1 MRNFSTPGVHS
12 RWAGALAVCDDTWKR
27 HMRVPLL
34 DLHGQMA
41 PLRDEILAA
50 VTEVIDSTQYIL
62 GPKVEQFEKNVAA
75 YCGSR
80 YGIGVASGTD
90 ALLAALMGLGIGPG
104 DAVLTTPY
112 SFFATMGCILRLGAS
127 PVFADIDPVT
137 YNIDPE
143 RMTEAL
149 AQDAKGK
156 KRIKAIIPVHLYGQ
170 CADMGRILA
179 LAKQYNLP
187 VVEDA
192 AQAIGAVYPMK
203 SGGQTVWQRAGSM
216 GEAGC
221 FSFFPSK
228 NLGGIGDGGLITCN
242 DPELA
247 ERIRIIRVHG
257 GAPKYHHGVVGGN
270 FRIDPIQTVVLD
282 IKLSRLPE
290 WHRERRRNAA
300 TYRSLFAQT
309 TLLENG
315 AVSLPEAV
323 YEAEGKAAGEGE
335 DYHIYN
341 QFVIRAKERD
351 ELLHHLHSHDV
362 GAEIYYPIP
371 LHRQG
376 CLAGLGYE
384 DVSFPEAERASRETL
399 ALPIF
404 PELTGEMQD
413 FVVEKIAEF
422 YRR

>member
-1 MRNFSTPGVHS
+1 
-12 RWAGALAVCDDTWKR
+12 
-27 HMRVPLL
+27 MRVPLL

-62 GPKVEQFEKNVAA
+62 GPKVEQFEKNIAA

-80 YGIGVASGTD
+80 FGIGVASGTD

-112 SFFATMGCILRLGAS
+112 SFFATMGCILRLGAK

-143 RMTEAL
+143 RMAEAL
-149 AQDAKGK
+149 AQDARGE

-170 CADMGRILA
+170 CADMGAILA

-203 SGGQTVWQRAGSM
+203 SGGRTVWQRAGSM

-290 WHRERRRNAA
+290 WHRARRRNAA
-300 TYRSLFAQT
+300 TYRRLFAQS
-309 TLLENG
+309 TLLESG
-315 AVSLPEAV
+315 AISLPEAV
-323 YEAEGKAAGEGE
+323 YEAEGKAAGEGN

-341 QFVIRAKERD
+341 QFVLRARD
-351 ELLHHLHSHDV
+351 RDGLLHHLHSHDV

-376 CLAGLGYE
+376 CVAGLGYE

-404 PELTGEMQD
+404 PELTGEMQEC
-413 FVVEKIAEF
+413 VVETIAGF

>member
-1 MRNFSTPGVHS
+1 
-12 RWAGALAVCDDTWKR
+12 
-27 HMRVPLL
+27 MRVPLL
-34 DLHGQMA
+34 DLHGQMV

-62 GPKVEQFEKNVAA
+62 GPKVEQFEKHIAA
-75 YCGSR
+75 YCGSG

-90 ALLAALMGLGIGPG
+90 ALLAALMALEIGPG

-112 SFFATMGCILRLGAS
+112 SFFATMGCILRLGAR

-137 YNIDPE
+137 YNIDPA
-143 RMTEAL
+143 RMAEVL
-149 AQDAKGK
+149 AQDARAG

-170 CADMGRILA
+170 CADMGGILA
-179 LAKQYNLP
+179 LAKEYNLP

-192 AQAIGAVYPMK
+192 AQAIGAVYPLK
-203 SGGQTVWQRAGSM
+203 TGGQTVWRRAGSM
-216 GEAGC
+216 GDAGC

-290 WHRERRRNAA
+290 WHKARRRNAA
-300 TYRSLFAQT
+300 TYRRLFAQT
-309 TLLENG
+309 GLLERG
-315 AVSLPEAV
+315 VISLPEAV
-323 YEAEGKAAGEGE
+323 YQTEELTAGE
-335 DYHIYN
+335 DCDCHIYN
-341 QFVIRAKERD
+341 QFVIRARERD
-351 ELLHHLHSHDV
+351 GLLLHLKSNEV

-371 LHRQG
+371 LHRQE
-376 CLAGLGYE
+376 CVAGMGYDE
-384 DVSFPEAERASRETL
+384 VSFPEAERAARETL

-404 PELTGEMQD
+404 PELTGEMQS
-413 FVVEKIAEF
+413 FVVKKIVEF
-422 YRR
+422 YTR

>member
-1 MRNFSTPGVHS
+1 
-12 RWAGALAVCDDTWKR
+12 
-27 HMRVPLL
+27 MRVPLL

>member
-1 MRNFSTPGVHS
+1 MVILP
-12 RWAGALAVCDDTWKR
+12 AVLGDTWKR
-27 HMRVPLL
+27 TYMRVPLL

-41 PLRDEILAA
+41 PLREEILAA

-62 GPKVEQFEKNVAA
+62 GPKVEQFEKKIAV
-75 YCGSR
+75 YCGSSH
-80 YGIGVASGTD
+80 GVGVASGTD
-90 ALLAALMGLGIGPG
+90 ALLAALMVLGIGPG

-112 SFFATMGCILRLGAS
+112 SFFATMGCILRLGAR

-137 YNIDPE
+137 YNIDPK
-143 RMTEAL
+143 RMAEAL
-149 AQDAKGK
+149 AQDARAE

-170 CADMGRILA
+170 CADMGAILA
-179 LAKQYNLP
+179 LAGEYKLP

-192 AQAIGAVYPMK
+192 AQAIGAVYPMQ
-203 SGGQTVWQRAGSM
+203 SDGQTVWHRAGSM

-247 ERIRIIRVHG
+247 ERLRIIRVHG

-270 FRIDPIQTVVLD
+270 FRIDPIQTVVLE
-282 IKLSRLPE
+282 IKLARLPE
-290 WHRERRRNAA
+290 WHRARRRNAA
-300 TYRSLFAQT
+300 NYRSLFAQT
-309 TLLENG
+309 GLLENG
-315 AVSLPEAV
+315 AISLPVAV
-323 YEAEGKAAGEGE
+323 YQAEGATVGDGC

-341 QFVIRAKERD
+341 QFVIRARD
-351 ELLHHLHSHDV
+351 RDGLLQHLQNNEV

-384 DVSFPEAERASRETL
+384 EACFPEAERAALETL

-404 PELTGEMQD
+404 PELTSEMQS

-422 YRR
+422 YTK

>member
-1 MRNFSTPGVHS
+1 
-12 RWAGALAVCDDTWKR
+12 
-27 HMRVPLL
+27 MRVPLL

-62 GPKVEQFEKNVAA
+62 GPKVEEFEKNVAA
-75 YCGSR
+75 YCGSG

-112 SFFATMGCILRLGAS
+112 SFFATMGCILRLGAR

-143 RMTEAL
+143 RMAEAL
-149 AQDAKGK
+149 AQDAKGE

-170 CADMGRILA
+170 CADMGAILA
-179 LAKQYNLP
+179 LAEQYNLP

-203 SGGQTVWQRAGSM
+203 SGGRTVWHRAGSM

-247 ERIRIIRVHG
+247 ERLRIIRVHG

-290 WHRERRRNAA
+290 WHRARRRNAA
-300 TYRSLFAQT
+300 TYRRLFAQT

-384 DVSFPEAERASRETL
+384 DISFPEAERASRETL

>member
-1 MRNFSTPGVHS
+1 
-12 RWAGALAVCDDTWKR
+12 
-27 HMRVPLL
+27 MRVPLL

-75 YCGSR
+75 YCGSGF
-80 YGIGVASGTD
+80 GIGVASGTD
-90 ALLAALMGLGIGPG
+90 ALLAALMALGIGPG

-112 SFFATMGCILRLGAS
+112 SFFATMGCILRLGAR
-127 PVFADIDPVT
+127 PVFADIDPKT
-137 YNIDPE
+137 YNIDPV
-143 RMTEAL
+143 RMAEAL
-149 AQDAKGK
+149 TRDAKTG

-170 CADMGRILA
+170 CADMGGILA
-179 LAKQYNLP
+179 LARQYNLP

-192 AQAIGAVYPMK
+192 AQAIGAVYPMRIN
-203 SGGQTVWQRAGSM
+203 GQTVWQRAGSM

-290 WHRERRRNAA
+290 WHRARRRNAA
-300 TYRSLFAQT
+300 TYRRLFLQT
-309 TLLENG
+309 GLLENG

-323 YEAEGKAAGEGE
+323 YQAEGLTVGEE
-335 DYHIYN
+335 CDYHIYN
-341 QFVIRAKERD
+341 QFVIRAKDREGLIR
-351 ELLHHLHSHDV
+351 HLISHDV

-376 CLAGLGYE
+376 CVAGLGYE
-384 DVSFPEAERASRETL
+384 ELSFPEAERAALETL

-404 PELTGEMQD
+404 PELTDEMQC

-422 YRR
+422 YTR

>member
-1 MRNFSTPGVHS
+1 
-12 RWAGALAVCDDTWKR
+12 
-27 HMRVPLL
+27 MRVPLL

-62 GPKVEQFEKNVAA
+62 GPKVEQFEKNIAA
-75 YCGSR
+75 YCGSNH
-80 YGIGVASGTD
+80 GIGVASGTD
-90 ALLAALMGLGIGPG
+90 ALLAALMALGIGPG

-112 SFFATMGCILRLGAS
+112 SFFATMGCILRLGAR
-127 PVFADIDPVT
+127 PVFADIDPVS
-137 YNIDPE
+137 YNIDPAL
-143 RMTEAL
+143 MAEAL
-149 AQDAKGK
+149 AQDAKAG

-170 CADMGRILA
+170 CADMGAILA
-179 LAKQYNLP
+179 LARQYNLP
-187 VVEDA
+187 AVEDA
-192 AQAIGAVYPMK
+192 AQAIGAMYPMQ
-203 SGGQTVWQRAGSM
+203 SGGKTVWHRAGSM

-228 NLGGIGDGGLITCN
+228 NLGGVGDGGLITCN
-242 DPELA
+242 DSDLA
-247 ERIRIIRVHG
+247 ERIKIIRVHG

-282 IKLSRLPE
+282 IKLARLPE
-290 WHRERRRNAA
+290 WHRARRRNAA
-300 TYRSLFAQT
+300 NYRRLFAQT
-309 TLLENG
+309 GLLESG

-323 YEAEGKAAGEGE
+323 YEAEGLTVGAEC

-341 QFVIRAKERD
+341 QFVIRARD
-351 ELLHHLHSHDV
+351 RDGLLRHLISHEV

-371 LHRQG
+371 LHQQG

-384 DVSFPEAERASRETL
+384 DVSFPEAERAALETL

-404 PELTGEMQD
+404 PELTGEMQS
-413 FVVEKIAEF
+413 FVVEKIVEF
-422 YRR
+422 YTR